1 MTTVNRTTPVDIKID
16 RGQGYMLIVWK
27 EGDHKSLYP
36 LAYLRR
42 NCPCAACLP
51 GTQEE
56 QKNINYIPLL
66 PSSMLVGQE
75 QLEDAT
81 LIGRYALRLVWGD
94 GHDAGIYPFEFLRNL
109 CPCDE
114 CTNKN

>member
-1 MTTVNRTTPVDIKID
+1 MTSANSSVPVDIKID

-27 EGDHKSLYP
+27 EGHKSLYP

-42 NCPCAACLP
+42 NCPCAACRP
-51 GTQEE
+51 GTSEE
-56 QKNINYIPLL
+56 QKDINYIPLL

-75 QLEDAT
+75 RLEDAT

-94 GHDAGIYPFEFLRNL
+94 GHDAGIFPFEYLRSL
-109 CPCDE
+109 CPCEE
-114 CTNKN
+114 CAKK